1 MFDNI
6 ASTLLI
12 KQELTSSGVD
22 GERVAGGGVLREG
35 EESCCEAAL

>member
-1 MFDNI
+1 MFDTI

-22 GERVAGGGVLREG
+22 GERAAGEGVVREG
-35 EESCCEAAL
+35 EESGCEALL